1 MLNKILQNDIFTAI
15 ESIYSVSLENIQLQK
30 TRKEFKGDITLVVFP
45 FTRFSKKSPEE
56 TGYEIGNFYGYHAYE

>member
-30 TRKEFKGDITLVVFP
+30 TRKEFKRETLLWLYFHSQDFP
-45 FTRFSKKSPEE
+45 KKVLKKQVMRLE
-56 TGYEIGNFYGYHAYE
+56 FF